1 MHVSQ
6 NYMRLVFAK
15 LNVNSHRAFVNVMAS
30 ASTSLSKGSFT
41 NDGGDCK
48 GRRNNIGKD
57 KGKVCQYVK
66 RLQWGEHINN
76 KCNNDNTNNIQSSNK
91 NYTFPYQHHH
101 HRKSQS
107 IEDLVKRDTHER
119 IKYKYKS

>member
-15 LNVNSHRAFVNVMAS
+15 LNINSHRAFVNVMAS
-30 ASTSLSKGSFT
+30 TSLSKGSFT
-41 NDGGDCK
+41 SDDNCYK
-48 GRRNNIGKD
+48 GRSKD

-66 RLQWGEHINN
+66 RLQCGGER
-76 KCNNDNTNNIQSSNK
+76 NNDGSATGIDSVLSSNK
-91 NYTFPYQHHH
+91 NSPYIHYH

-119 IKYKYKS
+119 IKYKYKT

>member
-30 ASTSLSKGSFT
+30 TSLSKGSFT
-41 NDGGDCK
+41 NDGGGYK
-48 GRRNNIGKD
+48 ERSNNIGKD

-66 RLQWGEHINN
+66 RLQCRKERNNNSSGNNNNVLSNN
-76 KCNNDNTNNIQSSNK
+76 KNS
-91 NYTFPYQHHH
+91 PYQHYH